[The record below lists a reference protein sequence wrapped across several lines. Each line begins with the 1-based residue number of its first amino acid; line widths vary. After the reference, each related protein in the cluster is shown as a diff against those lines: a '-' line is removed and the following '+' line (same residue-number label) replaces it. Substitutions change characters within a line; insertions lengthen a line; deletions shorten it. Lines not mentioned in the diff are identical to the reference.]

1 MPSITCDEAETLINE
16 AASLGCRSPWEVE
29 LAKLA
34 LENRIATYLVDGSV
48 MSAQYRTVTT
58 TGNVVSGDYLIVAN
72 AAGGAITMTLP
83 PAALVPGRIYTFKRI
98 NSGAN
103 AVVIDPSGA
112 ETIDGAATYTLSAQ
126 WNSVTIMNNGI
137 AWFILADH

>member
-34 LENRIATYLVDGSV
+34 LENRIATYLQGGGATRGTYRSV
-48 MSAQYRTVTT
+48 TA
-58 TGNVVSGDYLIVAN
+58 TGNVVSGDYLIIAD
-72 AAGGAITMTLP
+72 ATGGAITMTLP
-83 PAALVPGRIYTFKRI
+83 PAALLSGRIYVFKRI

-103 AVVIDPSGA
+103 AVIVDPSGA

-126 WNSVTIMNNGI
+126 WNSVTIMSNGT
-137 AWFILADH
+137 AWFII

>member
-1 MPSITCDEAETLINE
+1 MAIITCDEAETLINE

-34 LENRIATYLVDGSV
+34 LENRIATYLQGGGATRGTYRSV
-48 MSAQYRTVTT
+48 TA
-58 TGNVVSGDYLIVAN
+58 TGNVVSGDYLLICDAT
-72 AAGGAITMTLP
+72 GGAITMALP
-83 PAALVPGRIYTFKRI
+83 PAALVPGRIYAFKRV

-103 AVVIDPSGA
+103 AVVIDPNAS

-126 WNSVTIMNNGI
+126 WNSVTIMSNGT
-137 AWFILADH
+137 AWFII

>member
-34 LENRIATYLVDGSV
+34 LENRIATYLQGGGATRGTYRSV
-48 MSAQYRTVTT
+48 TA
-58 TGNVVSGDYLIVAN
+58 TGNVVSGDYLIIAD
-72 AAGGAITMTLP
+72 ATGGAITMALP
-83 PAALVPGRIYTFKRI
+83 PAALVPGRIYAFKRV

-103 AVVIDPSGA
+103 AVVVDPSGA

-126 WNSVTIMNNGI
+126 WNSVTIMSNGT
-137 AWFILADH
+137 AWFII

>member
-16 AASLGCRSPWEVE
+16 AASLGCRSPWEIE

-34 LENRIATYLVDGSV
+34 LENRIATYLQGGG
-48 MSAQYRTVTT
+48 ATRGAYRSVTT
-58 TGNVVSGDYLIVAN
+58 TGNVVSGDYLIVAD

-126 WNSVTIMNNGI
+126 WNSVTIMSNGT
-137 AWFILADH
+137 AWFII

>member
-1 MPSITCDEAETLINE
+1 MAIITCDEAETLINE

-34 LENRIATYLVDGSV
+34 LENRIATYLQGGGATRGTYRSV
-48 MSAQYRTVTT
+48 TA
-58 TGNVVSGDYLIVAN
+58 TGNVVSGDYLLICN
-72 AAGGAITMTLP
+72 ATGGAITMALP
-83 PAALVPGRIYTFKRI
+83 PAALVPGRIYVFKRI

-103 AVVIDPSGA
+103 AVVIDPNAS

-126 WNSVTIMNNGI
+126 WNSVTIMSNGT
-137 AWFILADH
+137 AWFII

>member
-34 LENRIATYLVDGSV
+34 LENRIATYLQGGG
-48 MSAQYRTVTT
+48 ATRGAYRNVTT
-58 TGNVVSGDYLIVAN
+58 TGNVVSGDYLLICDAT
-72 AAGGAITMTLP
+72 AGAITMTLP
-83 PAALVPGRIYTFKRI
+83 PAALVSGRIYVFKRI

-103 AVVIDPSGA
+103 AVIVDGYAS
-112 ETIDGAATYTLSAQ
+112 ETIDGAVTHTLTPQ
-126 WNSVTIMNNGI
+126 WNALTIMSNGV

>member
-34 LENRIATYLVDGSV
+34 LENRIAAYLQGGG
-48 MSAQYRTVTT
+48 ATRGAYRSVTT
-58 TGNVVSGDYLIVAN
+58 TGNVLSGDYLLICDAT
-72 AAGGAITMTLP
+72 AGAITMTLP
-83 PAALVPGRIYTFKRI
+83 PAALVPGRIYVFKRI

-103 AVVIDPSGA
+103 AVIVDPSGA

-126 WNSVTIMNNGI
+126 WNSVTIMSNGT
-137 AWFILADH
+137 AWFII

>member
-34 LENRIATYLVDGSV
+34 LENRIATYLQGGGATRGAYRSV
-48 MSAQYRTVTT
+48 TA
-58 TGNVVSGDYLIVAN
+58 TGNVVSGDYLIVAD

-137 AWFILADH
+137 AWFII

>member
-1 MPSITCDEAETLINE
+1 MAIITCDEAETLINE

-34 LENRIATYLVDGSV
+34 LENRIATYLQGGGATRGTYRSV
-48 MSAQYRTVTT
+48 TA
-58 TGNVVSGDYLIVAN
+58 TGNVVSGDYLLICDAT
-72 AAGGAITMTLP
+72 AGAITMTLP
-83 PAALVPGRIYTFKRI
+83 PAALVPGRIYVFKRI

-103 AVVIDPSGA
+103 AVIVDPSGA

-126 WNSVTIMNNGI
+126 WNSVTIMSNGT
-137 AWFILADH
+137 AWFTI

>member
-16 AASLGCRSPWEVE
+16 AASLGCRSPWEIE

-48 MSAQYRTVTT
+48 MSAQYRNVTA
-58 TGNVVSGDYLIVAN
+58 TGNVVSGDYLIVAD
-72 AAGGAITMTLP
+72 ATGGAITMTLP

-137 AWFILADH
+137 AWFII